1 MQKVEDVLTKIAD
14 IENHAQD
21 NQNKIDLNNR
31 DLHEWMKEISSKL
44 QDSNSAYK
52 KLEYHCR
59 FPGRGINIKHDGKFF
74 SNKFINNIDFEN
86 DSEEDKK
93 TEWTD
98 DEKEIR
104 LYNFDE
110 ESKDDESIFTIQSYE
125 YMTLRVLDS
134 DDGNFDEDEYFKFN
148 KTQ

>member
-1 MQKVEDVLTKIAD
+1 MVSFYRTNLLKI
-14 IENHAQD
+14 
-21 NQNKIDLNNR
+21 L
-31 DLHEWMKEISSKL
+31 
-44 QDSNSAYK
+44 
-52 KLEYHCR
+52 
-59 FPGRGINIKHDGKFF
+59 
-74 SNKFINNIDFEN
+74 DFES
-86 DSEEDKK
+86 DSEEEKK

-110 ESKDDESIFTIQSYE
+110 ESKDDESIFTIQNYE
-125 YMTLRVLDS
+125 YMTLRVIDS